1 MGYGS
6 VCSPGVELFPTMSK
20 ALALIP
26 STVNV
31 KEDKLNFIY
40 IHIHTHT
47 YMCQVCIPLMPA
59 LGRQDRWISEFE
71 ANLVYIVSSRTARA
85 TQRNLSKYTHIYTH
99 TDTTTNTT
107 KTTTTIPLH

>member
-59 LGRQDRWISEFE
+59 LGRQDGWISEFE

-85 TQRNLSKYTHIYTH
+85 AWRNTALK
-99 TDTTTNTT
+99 N
-107 KTTTTIPLH
+107 

>member
-40 IHIHTHT
+40 IHIHTHIYVPGVHT
-47 YMCQVCIPLMPA
+47 FNA
-59 LGRQDRWISEFE
+59 STWE
-71 ANLVYIVSSRTARA
+71 ARRMDL
-85 TQRNLSKYTHIYTH
+85 
-99 TDTTTNTT
+99 
-107 KTTTTIPLH
+107 